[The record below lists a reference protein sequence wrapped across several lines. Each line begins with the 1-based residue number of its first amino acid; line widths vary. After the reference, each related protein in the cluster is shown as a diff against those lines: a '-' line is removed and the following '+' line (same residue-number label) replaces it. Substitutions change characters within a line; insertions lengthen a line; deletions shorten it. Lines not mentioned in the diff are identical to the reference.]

1 QVAGDVEL
9 EALML
14 VDRQGQYTEVLEA
27 GTRRLGDDE
36 LAGGR
41 VRDQGGHIVA
51 GIEADV
57 DDVGLLGGDR
67 DRSGV
72 GGDLSASR
80 LGGTEGVDGRLL
92 DVDGEADAILD
103 QPPEV
108 ALRELLVE
116 TEL

>member
-1 QVAGDVEL
+1 NTPIGVQLSVRVRLIRDACQSGTRQVAGDVEL
-9 EALML
+9 EAFML

-67 DRSGV
+67 DRSG
-72 GGDLSASR
+72 
-80 LGGTEGVDGRLL
+80 EIGRAH
-92 DVDGEADAILD
+92 V
-103 QPPEV
+103 
-108 ALRELLVE
+108 
-116 TEL
+116 